1 MLEDLDRLKLFCYCY
16 ITDLIKVTTPD
27 ETDRTKIGW
36 VLDLPE
42 EAPKGVFDAATPP
55 ELFHLTRPES
65 GEQHR
70 KLLDALHTFEYLE
83 RDIVYQAKS
92 IDYAR
97 CRRAVEMGLKCLI
110 KKAMADGE
118 KPARLDERQSNLLP
132 KLPDD
137 DMRETVSDLLL
148 AKDVIRKRIDEK
160 IGTQLKRLREDLR
173 IDSTSTE
180 EFDLYSVMYLVLRDW
195 AQERYDTGVGLLK
208 QYV

>member
-1 MLEDLDRLKLFCYCY
+1 
-16 ITDLIKVTTPD
+16 LIKVTTPD

-55 ELFHLTRPES
+55 ELVHLTKPES

-97 CRRAVEMGLKCLI
+97 CRRAVETGLKCLI

-118 KPARLDERQSNLLP
+118 KRAQLDDRQSNLLP

-148 AKDVIRKRIDEK
+148 AKDVIRRRIDEK

-173 IDSTSTE
+173 TDSTSTE